1 MDHLVTHAR
10 GQVYGERGRGQV
22 SSARRLYERF
32 RLFIHEMAKF
42 GVVGGFA
49 FIVTELF
56 FNLFIHMGLDT
67 FAANAGSTL
76 VAAVVAFAGNR
87 YWTFRHRERTGM
99 GRETVVFFMLNG
111 IGVLIQQVCIEIAKH
126 ELGRHD
132 TVTVNAAFLVGVVLA
147 TLFRFWSY
155 RKWVWRLAPP
165 AVGEGPIEPIAAA
178 AEEAEHLHGHDHVN
192 GRAVDERIAVASG
205 PGRHRA
211 GRN

>member
-155 RKWVWRLAPP
+155 RKWVWRLAPAGAEPVEPVEPDESAARP
-165 AVGEGPIEPIAAA
+165 AQLNG
-178 AEEAEHLHGHDHVN
+178 HSHGQR
-192 GRAVDERIAVASG
+192 GQETDERIIVASG
-205 PGRHRA
+205 P
-211 GRN
+211 

>member
-22 SSARRLYERF
+22 SFARRLYERF

-111 IGVLIQQVCIEIAKH
+111 IGVLIQQVCVDIAMH
-126 ELGRHD
+126 ELGRQD
-132 TVTVNAAFLVGVVLA
+132 TVTVNAAFLVGVVLGTRRPA
-147 TLFRFWSY
+147 WGCSPPLCPVSGRPEGGCGASP
-155 RKWVWRLAPP
+155 RLQLGKGPSSRSRPP
-165 AVGEGPIEPIAAA
+165 PRRP
-178 AEEAEHLHGHDHVN
+178 
-192 GRAVDERIAVASG
+192 ST
-205 PGRHRA
+205 
-211 GRN
+211 